1 MAWNP
6 SPEVA
11 VARDA
16 AKKLNATIGTVI
28 IYVNQDGSFG
38 MASYGHTKELC
49 GQMGRLGDHLFD
61 ETNTFYK
68 EKLT

>member
-16 AKKLNATIGTVI
+16 AKKLSASRCVVVWIDDDTGKL
-28 IYVNQDGSFG
+28 G
-38 MASYGHTKELC
+38 MASYGTTKALC
-49 GQMGRLGDHLFD
+49 AEAGRLGDCLFD
-61 ETNTFYK
+61 AAMTREG
-68 EKLT
+68 E

>member
-16 AKKLNATIGTVI
+16 AKQLGNASMCVVLWIDERGEKI
-28 IYVNQDGSFG
+28 G
-38 MASYGHTKELC
+38 MASYGKTRSLC
-49 GQMGRLGDHLFD
+49 ETAKGIGQ
-61 ETNTFYK
+61 NAY
-68 EKLT
+68 EKTIDYIEMFG

>member
-16 AKKLNATIGTVI
+16 ARKLNAEQVI
-28 IYVNQDGSFG
+28 IVYLQLRAGKIG
-38 MASYGHTKELC
+38 MASYGQNKALC
-49 GQMGRLGDHLFD
+49 DEAGKLGDHLFRTAKD
-61 ETNTFYK
+61 YFED
-68 EKLT
+68 

>member
-16 AKKLNATIGTVI
+16 ALKLGDSDQVI
-28 IYVNQDGSFG
+28 VIYVRRDVGKIG
-38 MASYGHTKELC
+38 MASYGKTKELC
-49 GQMGRLGDHLFD
+49 SQAGKLGDLLFD
-61 ETNTFYK
+61 QSIKWFAK
-68 EKLT
+68 E